1 MMSDVREQDSK
12 LVLELQSQ
20 DKKVFSISVKKDRS
34 TGPRQIQRMH
44 KIADAVSDLAARP
57 ELFARL
63 SGDEVPQ
70 DVLESMKN
78 PLASPSAWRKNSPQ
92 QVQHLAPMKV

>member
-1 MMSDVREQDSK
+1 
-12 LVLELQSQ
+12 
-20 DKKVFSISVKKDRS
+20 
-34 TGPRQIQRMH
+34 
-44 KIADAVSDLAARP
+44 VSDLAARP

-78 PLASPSAWRKNSPQ
+78 PLASPSAWRKKSPQ